1 MAGLRL
7 QISRARQASVAFT
20 DNNTN
25 AETLSTRLTPPVAFV
40 GVRGAF
46 ARAIPLGAA
55 FAGQDTLARHPSI
68 LPALAND

>member
-1 MAGLRL
+1 VAGLRL
-7 QISRARQASVAFT
+7 QISRARQTSVAFT

-25 AETLSTRLTPPVAFV
+25 AETLSTRLTPPV
-40 GVRGAF
+40 AF